1 MILAY
6 HTIQARTI
14 RDFVLPVVLTFI
26 EAHIM
31 HQYQV
36 TVETKDKRLF
46 ATEWV
51 TGHDSAVALVLLI
64 ASRFEEPTYRIGVSH
79 RVLDITAQEWG
90 DFVVSEASG
99 N

>member
-1 MILAY
+1 
-6 HTIQARTI
+6 
-14 RDFVLPVVLTFI
+14 
-26 EAHIM
+26 M

-51 TGHDSAVALVLLI
+51 TGHDSAVSLVMLI
-64 ASRFEEPTYRIGVSH
+64 ASRFEEPLYRIGVNH
-79 RVLDITAQEWG
+79 RILDITAQEWG
-90 DFVVSEASG
+90 SFVVSESSG